1 VKDLIDATAVQLGRF
16 ADLSQRQAR
25 STGALEALAALIPT
39 LLDPNLQALE
49 LGLRFAHVRECFL
62 PYLVSH
68 WRRSLFAA
76 LDTFQM

>member
-1 VKDLIDATAVQLGRF
+1 MKNLIDAAAVQLGRF

-25 STGALEALAALIPT
+25 STGALEALAARLAT
-39 LLDPNLQALE
+39 FLDPNLQALE

-62 PYLVSH
+62 PCLVSH
-68 WRRSLFAA
+68 WRRSLFAT